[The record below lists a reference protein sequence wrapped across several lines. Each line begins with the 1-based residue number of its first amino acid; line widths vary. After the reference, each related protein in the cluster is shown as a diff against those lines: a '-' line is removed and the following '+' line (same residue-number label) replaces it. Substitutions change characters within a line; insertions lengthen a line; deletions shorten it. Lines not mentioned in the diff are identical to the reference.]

1 MMNMRSLRTLDV
13 NQTPVLELLCTPGR
27 DGGGTGDREEEE
39 EEVWGRCGL
48 GRVKQMGLPWRL
60 M

>member
-1 MMNMRSLRTLDV
+1 MMNMRSLGTLDV
-13 NQTPVLELLCTPGR
+13 NQTPVLALLGARGR
-27 DGGGTGDREEEE
+27 DRGGAGDREEED
-39 EEVWGRCGL
+39 VRGRCGL